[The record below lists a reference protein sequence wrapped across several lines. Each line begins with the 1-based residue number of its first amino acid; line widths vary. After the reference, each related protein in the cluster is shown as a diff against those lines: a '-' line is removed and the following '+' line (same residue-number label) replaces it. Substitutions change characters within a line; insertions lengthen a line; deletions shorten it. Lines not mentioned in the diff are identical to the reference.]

1 MTENQKSMPI
11 PRRTKIVATIGP
23 ATESPEMLEKL
34 FRAGVDVVRVNFSH
48 GSPEA
53 HKQRARD
60 IREISEKVGRYVG
73 ILADLQGPKI
83 RIERFQNGKVK
94 LKKGKPFTLDAN
106 LGVDDGDETAVGLTY
121 KALADDVSA
130 GDVLLLDDGMIVL
143 KVDNISGGKIN
154 CIVEIGGKLS
164 NNKGVNRQ
172 GGGLSAGALTEKD
185 KQDIKLAAEIE
196 ADFLAVSF
204 VRSADD
210 VHEARRLL
218 HEAGSDAWIVS
229 KIERAEAIDVIDEIT
244 LASDVLMV
252 ARGDLG
258 VEIGDAEITAV
269 QKKIIFQARSMDRVV
284 ITATQMLESMI
295 NKQMPTRAEVTDVA
309 NAVLDGTDAV
319 MLSAETAV
327 GAYPIKAI
335 EAMDRICLGAEKH
348 RSSIVNEA
356 RNDSSFERI
365 DEAIAKA
372 CMYTANRLNVRAIIA
387 MTESGATAL
396 WMSRISSGLPIYAM
410 SSQDRTLRQASMYR
424 GVEPLKFDT
433 SSNTHAIVNAEVLEI
448 LKQRGAIVDGDI
460 VIISKGDLVGKQGGT
475 NAMKILRVGEI
486 EHNTG

>member
-1 MTENQKSMPI
+1 MPLV
-11 PRRTKIVATIGP
+11 RRTKIVATIGP
-23 ATESPEMLEKL
+23 ATESPEMLEQL
-34 FRAGVDVVRVNFSH
+34 IRAGVDVFRVNFSH
-48 GSPEA
+48 GTAKA
-53 HKQRARD
+53 HKQRAKD
-60 IREISEKVGRYVG
+60 IRNVSEKVGRFVG

-83 RIERFQNGKVK
+83 RIEQFKDGYVK
-94 LKKGKPFTLDAN
+94 LVEGQSFTLDAD
-106 LGVDDGDETAVGLTY
+106 LAAEDGDINSVGLTY
-121 KALADDVSA
+121 KALPSDVNV
-130 GDVLLLDDGMIVL
+130 GDVLLLDDGLIVL
-143 KVDNISGGKIN
+143 KVEDVTRSKIF
-154 CIVEIGGKLS
+154 CIVEVGGKLS
-164 NNKGVNRQ
+164 NNKGVNRL

-185 KQDIKLAAEIE
+185 KKDIKLAAEIE

-204 VRSADD
+204 VRNAED

-218 HEAGSDAWIVS
+218 NEAGSDAWIVS
-229 KIERAEAIDVIDEIT
+229 KIERAEAIDVIEEIT

-269 QKKIIFQARSMDRVV
+269 QKMIITQARNLDRVV

-295 NKQMPTRAEVTDVA
+295 DKQMPTRAEVTDVA
-309 NAVLDGTDAV
+309 NSVLDGTDAV

-327 GAYPIKAI
+327 GKYPIKAI

-348 RSSIVNEA
+348 RSTIVRES
-356 RNDSSFERI
+356 RNDQSFQRI

-410 SSQDRTLRQASMYR
+410 SSQCRTLRQASMYR
-424 GVEPLKFDT
+424 GVEPIKFESKST
-433 SSNTHAIVNAEVLEI
+433 SHSVVNREVQEI
-448 LKQRGAIVDGDI
+448 LKQRGAIQDDDI
-460 VIISKGDLVGKQGGT
+460 IIISKGDLVGKQGGT
-475 NAMKILRVGEI
+475 NAMKILHVGEY
-486 EHNTG
+486 EHQTD

>member
-1 MTENQKSMPI
+1 MPLV
-11 PRRTKIVATIGP
+11 RRTKIVATIGP
-23 ATESPEMLEKL
+23 ATESPEMLEQL
-34 FRAGVDVVRVNFSH
+34 IRAGVDVFRVNFSH
-48 GSPEA
+48 GTPEA

-60 IREISEKVGRYVG
+60 IRNVSEKVGRFVG

-83 RIERFQNGKVK
+83 RIEKFKDGYVK
-94 LKKGKPFTLDAN
+94 LVEGQPFTLDAD
-106 LGVDDGDETAVGLTY
+106 LAAEDGDINSVGLTY
-121 KALADDVSA
+121 KALPSDVTV
-130 GDVLLLDDGMIVL
+130 GDVLLLDDGLIVL
-143 KVDNISGGKIN
+143 KVEDVTRSKIF
-154 CIVEIGGKLS
+154 CIVEVGGKLS
-164 NNKGVNRQ
+164 NNKGVNRL

-185 KQDIKLAAEIE
+185 KQDIELAAEIE

-204 VRSADD
+204 VRNAQD

-218 HEAGSDAWIVS
+218 NEAGSDAWIVS
-229 KIERAEAIDVIDEIT
+229 KIERAEALDVIEEIT

-269 QKKIIFQARSMDRVV
+269 QKMIITQARNLDRVV

-295 NKQMPTRAEVTDVA
+295 DKQLPTRAEVTDVA
-309 NAVLDGTDAV
+309 NSVLDGTDAV

-327 GAYPIKAI
+327 GKYPIKAI

-348 RSSIVNEA
+348 RSTIVRES
-356 RNDSSFERI
+356 RNDKSFQRI

-396 WMSRISSGLPIYAM
+396 WMSRIHSGLPIYAM
-410 SSQDRTLRQASMYR
+410 SSQDRTLRQASIYR
-424 GVEPLKFDT
+424 GVEPIKYVSKST
-433 SSNTHAIVNAEVLEI
+433 SHSVVNREVQEI
-448 LKQRGAIVDGDI
+448 LKQRGAIQDDDI
-460 VIISKGDLVGKQGGT
+460 IIISKGDLVGKQGGT
-475 NAMKILRVGEI
+475 NAMKILHVGEY
-486 EHNTG
+486 EHQAD

>member
-1 MTENQKSMPI
+1 
-11 PRRTKIVATIGP
+11 
-23 ATESPEMLEKL
+23 MLEKL
-34 FRAGVDVVRVNFSH
+34 FKAGVDVVRVNFSH

-53 HKQRARD
+53 HKQRAKD
-60 IREISEKVGRYVG
+60 IRRMSKKVGRYVG

-83 RIERFQNGKVK
+83 RIERFKEGHVK
-94 LKKGKPFTLDAN
+94 LVEGQQFTLDTDLA
-106 LGVDDGDETAVGLTY
+106 VEDGDINAVGLTY
-121 KALADDVSA
+121 KALPSDVNV

-143 KVDNISGGKIN
+143 EVEDVTNSKIFCVVKV
-154 CIVEIGGKLS
+154 GGKLS

-204 VRSADD
+204 VRNAED

-218 HEAGSDAWIVS
+218 NEAGSDAWIVS
-229 KIERAEAIDVIDEIT
+229 KIERAEALDVLEEIT

-269 QKKIIFQARSMDRVV
+269 QKMIIKQARDMDRLV

-327 GAYPIKAI
+327 GKYPVKAI
-335 EAMDRICLGAEKH
+335 KAMDRICRGAEKY
-348 RSSIVNEA
+348 RSSIVRES
-356 RNDSSFERI
+356 RNDISFERI

-410 SSQDRTLRQASMYR
+410 SSECRTLCQVSMYR
-424 GVEPLKFDT
+424 GVEPIMFKTDST
-433 SSNTHAIVNAEVLEI
+433 SHSVVNSEVMDI
-448 LKQRGAIVDGDI
+448 LKQRGAIEDGDI

-475 NAMKILRVGEI
+475 NAMKILHVGET
-486 EHNTG
+486 EHQTD

>member
-1 MTENQKSMPI
+1 MTE

-23 ATESPEMLEKL
+23 ATESPKMLEKL
-34 FRAGVDVVRVNFSH
+34 FKAGVDVVRVNFSH

-53 HKQRARD
+53 HKQRAKD
-60 IREISEKVGRYVG
+60 IRCVSKKVGRFVG

-83 RIERFQNGKVK
+83 RIERFKEGQVK
-94 LKKGKPFTLDAN
+94 LVEGQQFTLDTELA
-106 LGVDDGDETAVGLTY
+106 VEDGDINAVGLTY
-121 KALADDVSA
+121 KALPSDVNV

-143 KVDNISGGKIN
+143 EVDDVTSSKIF
-154 CIVEIGGKLS
+154 CIVKVGGKLS

-204 VRSADD
+204 VRNAED

-218 HEAGSDAWIVS
+218 NEAGSDAWIVS
-229 KIERAEAIDVIDEIT
+229 KIERAEALEVLDEIT

-269 QKKIIFQARSMDRVV
+269 QKMIIKQARDMDRLV

-295 NKQMPTRAEVTDVA
+295 SKQMPTRAEVTDVA
-309 NAVLDGTDAV
+309 NSVLDGTDAV

-327 GAYPIKAI
+327 GKHPVKAI
-335 EAMDRICLGAEKH
+335 KAMDRICRGAEKH
-348 RSSIVNEA
+348 RSSIVRES
-356 RNDSSFERI
+356 RNDQSFERI

-410 SSQDRTLRQASMYR
+410 SSECRTLCQASLYR
-424 GVEPLKFDT
+424 GVEPIMFKTDST
-433 SSNTHAIVNAEVLEI
+433 SHSVVNTEVMDI
-448 LKQRGAIVDGDI
+448 LKQRGAIEDEDL

-475 NAMKILRVGEI
+475 NAMKILHVGEI
-486 EHNTG
+486 EHQTD

>member
-1 MTENQKSMPI
+1 MPLV
-11 PRRTKIVATIGP
+11 RRTKIVATIGP
-23 ATESPEMLEKL
+23 ATESPEMLEQL
-34 FRAGVDVVRVNFSH
+34 IRAGVDVFRVNFSH
-48 GSPEA
+48 GTPEA

-60 IREISEKVGRYVG
+60 IRNVSEKVGRFVG

-83 RIERFQNGKVK
+83 RIEKFKDGHVK
-94 LKKGKPFTLDAN
+94 LVEGQPFTLDAD
-106 LGVDDGDETAVGLTY
+106 LAAEDGDINSVGLTY
-121 KALADDVSA
+121 KALPSDVTV
-130 GDVLLLDDGMIVL
+130 GDVLLLDDGLIVL
-143 KVDNISGGKIN
+143 KVEDVTRSKIF
-154 CIVEIGGKLS
+154 CIVEVGGKLS
-164 NNKGVNRQ
+164 NNKGVNRL

-185 KQDIKLAAEIE
+185 KQDIELAAEIE

-204 VRSADD
+204 VRNAQD

-218 HEAGSDAWIVS
+218 NEAGSDAWIVS
-229 KIERAEAIDVIDEIT
+229 KIERAEALDVIEEIT

-269 QKKIIFQARSMDRVV
+269 QKMIITQARNLDRVV

-295 NKQMPTRAEVTDVA
+295 DKQLPTRAEVTDVA
-309 NAVLDGTDAV
+309 NSVLDGTDAV

-327 GAYPIKAI
+327 GKYPIKAI

-348 RSSIVNEA
+348 RSTIVRES
-356 RNDSSFERI
+356 RNDKSFQRI

-396 WMSRISSGLPIYAM
+396 WMSRIHSGLPIYAM
-410 SSQDRTLRQASMYR
+410 SSQDRTLRQASIYR
-424 GVEPLKFDT
+424 GVEPIKYVSKST
-433 SSNTHAIVNAEVLEI
+433 SHSVVNREVQEI
-448 LKQRGAIVDGDI
+448 LKQRGAIQDDDI
-460 VIISKGDLVGKQGGT
+460 IIISKGDLVGKQGGT
-475 NAMKILRVGEI
+475 NAMKILHVGEY
-486 EHNTG
+486 EHQAD

>member
-1 MTENQKSMPI
+1 MPN

-23 ATESPEMLEKL
+23 ATESPKMLKKL
-34 FRAGVDVVRVNFSH
+34 IKAGVDVIRVNFSH
-48 GSPEA
+48 GSPEE
-53 HKQRARD
+53 HIERARN
-60 IREISEKVGRYVG
+60 IRKAAAEVGRHVG

-83 RIERFQNGKVK
+83 RIERFKDGFID
-94 LKKGKPFTLDAN
+94 LKDDQKFTLDAA
-106 LGVDDGDETAVGLTY
+106 LGVDDGDENTVGLTY
-121 KALADDVSA
+121 KALTEDVNA
-130 GDVLLLDDGMIVL
+130 GDVLLLDDGLIVL
-143 KVDNISGGKIN
+143 KVDEVTGKKII
-154 CIVEIGGKLS
+154 CTVVVGGKLS

-185 KQDIKLAAEIE
+185 KKDIKLAAAIE

-204 VRSADD
+204 VRNAED

-229 KIERAEAIDVIDEIT
+229 KIERAEAIDVLEEIT
-244 LASDVLMV
+244 LASDVVMV

-269 QKKIIFQARSMDRVV
+269 QKMIITQGRNMDRVV

-295 NKQMPTRAEVTDVA
+295 DKQMPTRAEVTDVA

-327 GAYPIKAI
+327 GKFPIKAVK
-335 EAMDRICLGAEKH
+335 AMDRICRGAEKH
-348 RSSIVNEA
+348 RGNIVRES
-356 RNDSSFERI
+356 RNDESFERI

-372 CMYTANRLNVRAIIA
+372 CMYTANRLHVRAIIA
-387 MTESGATAL
+387 MTESGSTAL

-410 SSQDRTLRQASMYR
+410 SSQDRTLRQASIYR
-424 GVEPLKFDT
+424 GVEPIKFDT
-433 SSNTHAIVNAEVLEI
+433 SSRSHAVVNAEVQKT
-448 LKQRGAIVDGDI
+448 LKERGAIEDGDT

-475 NAMKILRVGEI
+475 NVMKILRVGED
-486 EHNTG
+486 EQ

>member
-1 MTENQKSMPI
+1 MPTL
-11 PRRTKIVATIGP
+11 RRTKIVATIGP
-23 ATESPEMLEKL
+23 RTESPKMLEKL

-48 GSPEA
+48 GSPEE

-60 IREISEKVGRYVG
+60 IRSVSKKVGRFVG

-83 RIERFQNGKVK
+83 RIERFKDGFVNLEDGQ
-94 LKKGKPFTLDAN
+94 PFTLDAE
-106 LGVDDGDETAVGLTY
+106 LATKDGDINAVGLTY
-121 KALADDVSA
+121 KALPSDVNV
-130 GDVLLLDDGMIVL
+130 GDVLLLDDGLIVL
-143 KVDNISGGKIN
+143 KVDDVTKSKIF
-154 CIVEIGGKLS
+154 CIVKVGGKLS

-172 GGGLSAGALTEKD
+172 GGGLSAGALTKKD
-185 KQDIKLAAEIE
+185 KKDIKLAAEIE

-204 VRSADD
+204 VRNAED

-218 HEAGSDAWIVS
+218 NEAGSDAWIVS
-229 KIERAEAIDVIDEIT
+229 KIERAEALEVLEEIT

-269 QKKIIFQARSMDRVV
+269 QKMIITQARNMDRIV

-295 NKQMPTRAEVTDVA
+295 SKQMPTRAEVTDVA
-309 NAVLDGTDAV
+309 NSVLDGTDAV

-327 GAYPIKAI
+327 GKYPVKAVK
-335 EAMDRICLGAEKH
+335 AMDRICLGAEKH
-348 RSSIVNEA
+348 RSSIVRES
-356 RNDSSFERI
+356 RNDESFGRI

-387 MTESGATAL
+387 MTESGSTAL

-410 SSQDRTLRQASMYR
+410 SGECRTLCQASIYR
-424 GVEPLKFDT
+424 GVEPIKFDT
-433 SSNTHAIVNAEVLEI
+433 KSTSHSVVNSEVLEI
-448 LKQRGAIVDGDI
+448 LKKRGAIEDGDI

-475 NAMKILRVGEI
+475 NAMKILQVGEI
-486 EHNTG
+486 EHQID

>member
-1 MTENQKSMPI
+1 
-11 PRRTKIVATIGP
+11 
-23 ATESPEMLEKL
+23 MLEKL

-48 GSPEA
+48 GSPEE

-60 IREISEKVGRYVG
+60 IRSVSKKVGRYVG

-83 RIERFQNGKVK
+83 RIERFKDGHVNLEDGQQ
-94 LKKGKPFTLDAN
+94 FTLDTDLATE
-106 LGVDDGDETAVGLTY
+106 DGDINAVGLTY
-121 KALADDVSA
+121 KALPSDVNV
-130 GDVLLLDDGMIVL
+130 GDVLLLDDGLIVL
-143 KVDNISGGKIN
+143 KIDDVTSSKIF
-154 CIVEIGGKLS
+154 CIVKVGGKLS

-204 VRSADD
+204 VRNADD

-218 HEAGSDAWIVS
+218 NEAGSDAWIVS
-229 KIERAEAIDVIDEIT
+229 KIERAEALEVLEEIT

-269 QKKIIFQARSMDRVV
+269 QKMIITQARNLDRIV

-295 NKQMPTRAEVTDVA
+295 DKQMPTRAEVTDVA
-309 NAVLDGTDAV
+309 NSVLDGTDAV

-327 GAYPIKAI
+327 GKYPVKAVK
-335 EAMDRICLGAEKH
+335 AMDRICRGAEKH
-348 RSSIVNEA
+348 RSSIVRES
-356 RNDSSFERI
+356 RNDESFERI

-410 SSQDRTLRQASMYR
+410 SSECRTLRQASIYR
-424 GVEPLKFDT
+424 GVEPIKFDT
-433 SSNTHAIVNAEVLEI
+433 KSTSHSVVNSEVLEI
-448 LKQRGAIVDGDI
+448 LKKRGAIEDGDI

-475 NAMKILRVGEI
+475 NAMKILQVGEI
-486 EHNTG
+486 EHQTD

>member
-1 MTENQKSMPI
+1 MPTL
-11 PRRTKIVATIGP
+11 RRTKIVATIGP
-23 ATESPEMLEKL
+23 RTESPKMLEKL

-48 GSPEA
+48 GSPEE

-60 IREISEKVGRYVG
+60 IRSVSKKVGRFVG

-83 RIERFQNGKVK
+83 RIERFKDGYVK
-94 LKKGKPFTLDAN
+94 LIEGQPFTLDTDLATE
-106 LGVDDGDETAVGLTY
+106 DGDINAVGLTY
-121 KALADDVSA
+121 KALPADVNV
-130 GDVLLLDDGMIVL
+130 GDVLLLDDGLIVL
-143 KVDNISGGKIN
+143 KVDDITSSKIFCN
-154 CIVEIGGKLS
+154 VEVGGKLS

-204 VRSADD
+204 VRNAED

-218 HEAGSDAWIVS
+218 NEAGSDAWIVS
-229 KIERAEAIDVIDEIT
+229 KIERAEALEVLEEIT

-269 QKKIIFQARSMDRVV
+269 QKKIITQARNLDRVV

-295 NKQMPTRAEVTDVA
+295 DKQMPTRAEVTDVA
-309 NAVLDGTDAV
+309 NSVLDGTDAV

-327 GAYPIKAI
+327 GKYPVKAVK
-335 EAMDRICLGAEKH
+335 AMDRICRGAEKY
-348 RSSIVNEA
+348 RISIVRES
-356 RNDSSFERI
+356 RNDKSFERI

-372 CMYTANRLNVRAIIA
+372 CMYTANRLDVSAIIA
-387 MTESGATAL
+387 MTESGSTAL

-410 SSQDRTLRQASMYR
+410 SSECRTLRQASIYR
-424 GVEPLKFDT
+424 GVEPIKFDT
-433 SSNTHAIVNAEVLEI
+433 KSSSHSVVNTEVLEI
-448 LKQRGAIVDGDI
+448 LKQRGAIEDGDI

-475 NAMKILRVGEI
+475 NAMKILHVGEI
-486 EHNTG
+486 EHQTD

>member
-1 MTENQKSMPI
+1 MPT

-23 ATESPEMLEKL
+23 ATESPKMLEKL
-34 FRAGVDVVRVNFSH
+34 FLAGVDVVRVNFSH
-48 GSPEA
+48 GSAEA
-53 HKQRARD
+53 HIERARN
-60 IREISEKVGRYVG
+60 IREISEKVGRHVG

-83 RIERFQNGKVK
+83 RIQRFQNDFIK
-94 LKKGKPFTLDAN
+94 LKKGKPFTLDADLAEN
-106 LGVDDGDETAVGLTY
+106 DGDETAVGLTY
-121 KALADDVSA
+121 KALSDDVSA
-130 GDVLLLDDGMIVL
+130 DDLLLLDDGMIALRVEE
-143 KVDNISGGKIN
+143 VVGSKIN

-185 KQDIKLAAEIE
+185 KQDIRTAAEME

-204 VRSADD
+204 VRNAED

-229 KIERAEAIDVIDEIT
+229 KIERAEAIDAIEEIT

-269 QKKIIFQARSMDRVV
+269 QKMIICQARNMDRLV

-319 MLSAETAV
+319 MLSAETAI
-327 GAYPIKAI
+327 GKYPIKTI
-335 EAMDRICLGAEKH
+335 EAMDRICRGAEKH
-348 RSSIVNEA
+348 RGSIVNES
-356 RNDSSFERI
+356 RNDKSFERI

-372 CMYTANRLNVRAIIA
+372 CMYTANRLDVRAIIA

-410 SSQDRTLRQASMYR
+410 SSQDRTLRQASLYR
-424 GVEPLKFDT
+424 GVEPLKYETT
-433 SSNTHAIVNAEVLEI
+433 SKVHSVVNAEVQDI
-448 LKQRGAIVDGDI
+448 LKGRGAIADGDI
-460 VIISKGDLVGKQGGT
+460 IIISKGDLVGKQGGT
-475 NAMKILRVGEI
+475 NVMKILQVGEI
-486 EHNTG
+486 DHAD

>member
-1 MTENQKSMPI
+1 MPI

-23 ATESPEMLEKL
+23 ATESPKMLKKL
-34 FRAGVDVVRVNFSH
+34 IKAGVDVIRVNFSH
-48 GSPEA
+48 GSPEE
-53 HKQRARD
+53 HIERARN
-60 IREISEKVGRYVG
+60 IREASAEVGRHVG

-83 RIERFQNGKVK
+83 RIERFKDGFIDLQDDQK
-94 LKKGKPFTLDAN
+94 FTLDAA
-106 LGVDDGDETAVGLTY
+106 LGVDDGDENSVGLTY
-121 KALADDVSA
+121 KTLTEDVNA
-130 GDVLLLDDGMIVL
+130 GDVLLLDDGLIVL
-143 KVDNISGGKIN
+143 KVDKVTGSKII
-154 CIVEIGGKLS
+154 CTVLIGGKLS

-185 KQDIKLAAEIE
+185 KKDIKLAAAIE

-204 VRSADD
+204 VRNAED

-229 KIERAEAIDVIDEIT
+229 KIERAEALDVLEEIT
-244 LASDVLMV
+244 MASDVLMV

-269 QKKIIFQARSMDRVV
+269 QKMIITQGRNMDRVV

-295 NKQMPTRAEVTDVA
+295 DKQMPTRAEVTDVA

-327 GAYPIKAI
+327 GKFPVKAI
-335 EAMDRICLGAEKH
+335 KAMDRICRGAEKH
-348 RSSIVNEA
+348 RSNIVRES
-356 RNDSSFERI
+356 RNDESFERI

-372 CMYTANRLNVRAIIA
+372 CMYTANRLHVRAIIA
-387 MTESGATAL
+387 MTESGSTAL

-424 GVEPLKFDT
+424 GVEPIKFDT
-433 SSNTHAIVNAEVLEI
+433 TSRSHAEVNSEV
-448 LKQRGAIVDGDI
+448 LKVLKERGAIEDADT

-475 NAMKILRVGEI
+475 NAMKILRVGEDEQQI
-486 EHNTG
+486 D

>member
-1 MTENQKSMPI
+1 MPI

-23 ATESPEMLEKL
+23 ATESPKMLKKL
-34 FRAGVDVVRVNFSH
+34 IRAGVDVVRVNFSH
-48 GSPEA
+48 GSPEE
-53 HKQRARD
+53 HIQRAKN
-60 IREISEKVGRYVG
+60 IREAAEKVGRHVG

-83 RIERFQNGKVK
+83 RIERFKEGFIDLQDGQS
-94 LKKGKPFTLDAN
+94 FTLDAG
-106 LGVDDGDETAVGLTY
+106 LGVDEGDERSVGLTY
-121 KALADDVSA
+121 KALAKDVKA
-130 GDVLLLDDGMIVL
+130 KDILLLDDGLIVL
-143 KVDNISGGKIN
+143 NVDDITGSKIN
-154 CIVEIGGKLS
+154 CTVEVGGKLS

-185 KQDIKLAAEIE
+185 KSDIKLAAAIE

-204 VRSADD
+204 VRNAED

-229 KIERAEAIDVIDEIT
+229 KIERAEALEVIEEIT

-269 QKKIIFQARSMDRVV
+269 QKMIITQGRNLDRVV

-295 NKQMPTRAEVTDVA
+295 DKQMPTRAEVTDVA

-327 GAYPIKAI
+327 GKFPVKAI
-335 EAMDRICLGAEKH
+335 KAMDRICRGAEKH
-348 RSSIVNEA
+348 RGSIVRES
-356 RNDSSFERI
+356 RNDESFERI

-372 CMYTANRLNVRAIIA
+372 CMYTANRLHVRAIIA

-410 SSQDRTLRQASMYR
+410 SSQARTLRQASMYR
-424 GVEPLKFDT
+424 GVEPIRFETT
-433 SSNTHAIVNAEVLEI
+433 SRSHAVVNNEVQEI
-448 LKQRGAIVDGDI
+448 LKERGAIEDGDT

-475 NAMKILRVGEI
+475 NAMKILRVGDEEQQI
-486 EHNTG
+486 D

>member
-1 MTENQKSMPI
+1 MPI

-23 ATESPEMLEKL
+23 ATESPKMLRRL
-34 FRAGVDVVRVNFSH
+34 IRAGVDVVRVNFSH
-48 GSPEA
+48 GSPEE
-53 HKQRARD
+53 HIERARN
-60 IREISEKVGRYVG
+60 IREAAEKVGRHVG

-83 RIERFQNGKVK
+83 RIERFKDGFIDLEDNHA
-94 LKKGKPFTLDAN
+94 FTLDAA
-106 LGVDDGDETAVGLTY
+106 LGVNEGDENAVGLTY
-121 KALADDVSA
+121 KALAEDVNA
-130 GDVLLLDDGMIVL
+130 GDVLLLDDGLIVL
-143 KVDNISGGKIN
+143 KVNDVTGSKIN
-154 CIVEIGGKLS
+154 CTVEVGGKLS
-164 NNKGVNRQ
+164 NHKGVNRQ

-185 KQDIKLAAEIE
+185 KKDIKLAAAME

-204 VRSADD
+204 VRNAED
-210 VHEARRLL
+210 VHEARHLL
-218 HEAGSDAWIVS
+218 HKAGSDAWIVS
-229 KIERAEAIDVIDEIT
+229 KIERAEAIDVIEEIT

-269 QKKIIFQARSMDRVV
+269 QKKIISQGRNLDRVV

-295 NKQMPTRAEVTDVA
+295 DKQMPTRAEVTDVA

-327 GAYPIKAI
+327 GKFPVKAI
-335 EAMDRICLGAEKH
+335 KAMDRICRGAEKH
-348 RSSIVNEA
+348 REDIVRES
-356 RNDSSFERI
+356 RNDESFERI

-372 CMYTANRLNVRAIIA
+372 CMYTANRLHVRAIIA

-424 GVEPLKFDT
+424 GVEPIKF
-433 SSNTHAIVNAEVLEI
+433 NTPSRSHVRVNAEVLKV
-448 LKQRGAIVDGDI
+448 LKERGAIEDGDT
-460 VIISKGDLVGKQGGT
+460 VIISKGDLAGKQGGT
-475 NAMKILRVGEI
+475 NAMKILRVGDDEPQ
-486 EHNTG
+486 EDEQ

>member
-1 MTENQKSMPI
+1 MPI

-23 ATESPEMLEKL
+23 ATESPKMLRRL
-34 FRAGVDVVRVNFSH
+34 IRAGVDVVRVNFSH
-48 GSPEA
+48 GSPEE
-53 HKQRARD
+53 HIERARN
-60 IREISEKVGRYVG
+60 IREAAEKVGRHVG

-83 RIERFQNGKVK
+83 RIERFKDGFIDLEDNQA
-94 LKKGKPFTLDAN
+94 FTLDAA
-106 LGVDDGDETAVGLTY
+106 LGVNEGDENAVGLTY
-121 KALADDVSA
+121 KALAEDVNA
-130 GDVLLLDDGMIVL
+130 GDVLLLDDGLIVL
-143 KVDNISGGKIN
+143 KVNDVTGSKIN
-154 CIVEIGGKLS
+154 CTVKVGGKLS
-164 NNKGVNRQ
+164 NHKGVNRQ

-185 KQDIKLAAEIE
+185 KKDIKLAAAME

-204 VRSADD
+204 VRSAED

-229 KIERAEAIDVIDEIT
+229 KIERAEAIDVIEEIT

-269 QKKIIFQARSMDRVV
+269 QKKIISQGRNLDRVV

-295 NKQMPTRAEVTDVA
+295 DKQMPTRAEVTDVA

-327 GAYPIKAI
+327 GKFPVKAI
-335 EAMDRICLGAEKH
+335 KAMDRICRGAEKH
-348 RSSIVNEA
+348 RGDIVRES
-356 RNDSSFERI
+356 RNDESFERI

-372 CMYTANRLNVRAIIA
+372 CMYTANRLHVRAIVA

-424 GVEPLKFDT
+424 GVEPIKF
-433 SSNTHAIVNAEVLEI
+433 NTPSRSHARVNAEVLKV
-448 LKQRGAIVDGDI
+448 LKERGAIEDGDT
-460 VIISKGDLVGKQGGT
+460 VIISKGDLAGKQGGT
-475 NAMKILRVGEI
+475 NAMKILRVGYDEQQDEQQI
-486 EHNTG
+486 D

>member
-1 MTENQKSMPI
+1 MPI

-23 ATESPEMLEKL
+23 ATESPKMLRRL
-34 FRAGVDVVRVNFSH
+34 IRAGVDVVRVNFSH
-48 GSPEA
+48 GSPEE
-53 HKQRARD
+53 HIERARN
-60 IREISEKVGRYVG
+60 IREAAEKVGRHVG

-83 RIERFQNGKVK
+83 RIERFKDGFIDLEDNQA
-94 LKKGKPFTLDAN
+94 FTLDAA
-106 LGVDDGDETAVGLTY
+106 LGVNEGDENAVGLTY
-121 KALADDVSA
+121 KALAEDVNA
-130 GDVLLLDDGMIVL
+130 GDILLLDDGLIVL
-143 KVDNISGGKIN
+143 KVDDISGSKIR
-154 CIVEIGGKLS
+154 CTVDIGGKLS

-172 GGGLSAGALTEKD
+172 GGGLSADALTEKD
-185 KQDIKLAAEIE
+185 KKDIKLAAAIE

-204 VRSADD
+204 VRNAED

-229 KIERAEAIDVIDEIT
+229 KIERAEAIDVIEEIT

-269 QKKIIFQARSMDRVV
+269 QKKIITQGRNMDCVV

-295 NKQMPTRAEVTDVA
+295 DKQMPTRAEVTDVA

-327 GAYPIKAI
+327 GRFPVKAI
-335 EAMDRICLGAEKH
+335 KAMDRICRGAEKH
-348 RSSIVNEA
+348 RGDIVRES
-356 RNDSSFERI
+356 RNDESFERI

-372 CMYTANRLNVRAIIA
+372 CMYTANRLHVRAIIA
-387 MTESGATAL
+387 MTESGSTAL

-410 SSQDRTLRQASMYR
+410 SGQDKTLRQVSMYR
-424 GVEPLKFDT
+424 GVEPIKFDT
-433 SSNTHAIVNAEVLEI
+433 TSRSHAIVNAQVLKL
-448 LKQRGAIVDGDI
+448 LKERGAIKDGDT
-460 VIISKGDLVGKQGGT
+460 VIISKGDMVGKQGGT
-475 NAMKILRVGEI
+475 NAMKILRVGDDEQQI
-486 EHNTG
+486 D

>member
-1 MTENQKSMPI
+1 MPI

-23 ATESPEMLEKL
+23 ATESPAMLEKL
-34 FRAGVDVVRVNFSH
+34 FKAGVDVVRVNFSH

-53 HKQRARD
+53 HKERARN
-60 IREISEKVGRYVG
+60 IREVSQKVGRHVG

-83 RIERFQNGKVK
+83 RIERFQNDFIK
-94 LKKGKPFTLDAN
+94 LKKGKPFILDAD
-106 LGVDDGDETAVGLTY
+106 LGENDGDETAVGLTY

-130 GDVLLLDDGMIVL
+130 GDVLLLDDGLIAL
-143 KVDNISGGKIN
+143 KVEEVSGRKIN

-185 KQDIKLAAEIE
+185 KKDIKLAAEIE

-204 VRSADD
+204 VRNADD

-229 KIERAEAIDVIDEIT
+229 KIERAEAIDVIEEIT

-269 QKKIIFQARSMDRVV
+269 QKMIICQARNMDRVV

-295 NKQMPTRAEVTDVA
+295 SKQMPTRAEVTDVA

-327 GAYPIKAI
+327 GKYPVKAI
-335 EAMDRICLGAEKH
+335 EAMDRICRGAEKH
-348 RSSIVNEA
+348 RGSIVSES

-372 CMYTANRLNVRAIIA
+372 CMYTANRLDVRAIIA

-410 SSQDRTLRQASMYR
+410 SSQDRTLRQASLYR
-424 GVEPLKFDT
+424 GVEPLKYETT
-433 SSNTHAIVNAEVLEI
+433 STVHSVVNAEVQEI
-448 LKQRGAIVDGDI
+448 LKGRGAIEDGDI
-460 VIISKGDLVGKQGGT
+460 IIISKGDLVGKQGGT
-475 NAMKILRVGEI
+475 NVMKILQVGEI
-486 EHNTG
+486 DHAD

>member
-1 MTENQKSMPI
+1 MPTL
-11 PRRTKIVATIGP
+11 RRTKIVATIGP
-23 ATESPEMLEKL
+23 RTESPKMLEKL

-48 GSPEA
+48 GSAEE

-60 IREISEKVGRYVG
+60 IRSVSKKVGRFVG

-83 RIERFQNGKVK
+83 RIERFKDGYVK
-94 LKKGKPFTLDAN
+94 LEEGQQFTLDTDLAAE
-106 LGVDDGDETAVGLTY
+106 DGDINAVGLTY
-121 KALADDVSA
+121 KALPSDVSV

-143 KVDNISGGKIN
+143 TVDDITSSKIF
-154 CIVEIGGKLS
+154 CIVKVGGKLS

-204 VRSADD
+204 VRNADD

-218 HEAGSDAWIVS
+218 NEAGSDAWIVS
-229 KIERAEAIDVIDEIT
+229 KIERAEALDVLEEIT

-269 QKKIIFQARSMDRVV
+269 QKTIITQARNLDRVV

-295 NKQMPTRAEVTDVA
+295 DKQMPTRAEVTDVA

-327 GAYPIKAI
+327 GKYPVKAI
-335 EAMDRICLGAEKH
+335 KAMDRICRGAEKY
-348 RSSIVNEA
+348 RISIVRES
-356 RNDSSFERI
+356 RNDKSFERI

-410 SSQDRTLRQASMYR
+410 SGECRTLCQASIYR
-424 GVEPLKFDT
+424 GVEPIKFDT
-433 SSNTHAIVNAEVLEI
+433 KSTSHSVVNTEVLDI
-448 LKQRGAIVDGDI
+448 LKQRGAIEDGDV

-475 NAMKILRVGEI
+475 NAMKILHVDET
-486 EHNTG
+486 EHQTD

>member
-1 MTENQKSMPI
+1 MPI
-11 PRRTKIVATIGP
+11 LRRTKIVATIGP
-23 ATESPEMLEKL
+23 RTESPKMLEKL

-48 GSPEA
+48 GSPEE

-60 IREISEKVGRYVG
+60 IRRVSKKVGRFVG

-83 RIERFQNGKVK
+83 RIERFKDGHVNLEDGQ
-94 LKKGKPFTLDAN
+94 PFTLDTDLATE
-106 LGVDDGDETAVGLTY
+106 DGDINAVGLTY
-121 KALADDVSA
+121 KALPSDVNV
-130 GDVLLLDDGMIVL
+130 GDVLLLDDGLIVL
-143 KVDNISGGKIN
+143 KVVDVTRSKIF
-154 CIVEIGGKLS
+154 CIVKVGGKLS

-204 VRSADD
+204 VRNAED

-218 HEAGSDAWIVS
+218 NEAGSDAWIVS
-229 KIERAEAIDVIDEIT
+229 KIERAEALEVLEEIT

-269 QKKIIFQARSMDRVV
+269 QKTIITMARNLDRIV

-295 NKQMPTRAEVTDVA
+295 DKQMPTRAEVTDVA

-327 GAYPIKAI
+327 GRYPVKAVK
-335 EAMDRICLGAEKH
+335 AMDRICRGAEKY
-348 RSSIVNEA
+348 RSSIVRES
-356 RNDSSFERI
+356 RNDTSFERI

-372 CMYTANRLNVRAIIA
+372 CMYTANRLDVRAIIA
-387 MTESGATAL
+387 MTESGSTAL

-410 SSQDRTLRQASMYR
+410 SSECRTLCQASIYR
-424 GVEPLKFDT
+424 GVEPIKFDT
-433 SSNTHAIVNAEVLEI
+433 KSTSHSVVNSEVLEI
-448 LKQRGAIVDGDI
+448 LKKRGAIEDGDI

-475 NAMKILRVGEI
+475 NAMKILQVGEI
-486 EHNTG
+486 EHQTD

>member
-1 MTENQKSMPI
+1 MAI
-11 PRRTKIVATIGP
+11 LRRTKIVATIGP
-23 ATESPEMLEKL
+23 RTESPKMLEKL

-48 GSPEA
+48 GSPEE

-60 IREISEKVGRYVG
+60 IRSVSKKVGRFVG

-83 RIERFQNGKVK
+83 RIERFKDGYVK
-94 LKKGKPFTLDAN
+94 LVEGQPFTLDTDLATE
-106 LGVDDGDETAVGLTY
+106 DGDINAVGLTY
-121 KALADDVSA
+121 KALPADVNV
-130 GDVLLLDDGMIVL
+130 GDVLLLDDGLIVL
-143 KVDNISGGKIN
+143 KVDDITSSKIFCN
-154 CIVEIGGKLS
+154 VEVGGKLS

-204 VRSADD
+204 VRNAED

-218 HEAGSDAWIVS
+218 NEAGSDAWIVS
-229 KIERAEAIDVIDEIT
+229 KIERAEALEVLEEIT

-269 QKKIIFQARSMDRVV
+269 QKKIITQARNLDRVV

-295 NKQMPTRAEVTDVA
+295 DKQMPTRAEVTDVA
-309 NAVLDGTDAV
+309 NSVLDGTDAV

-327 GAYPIKAI
+327 GKYPVKAVK
-335 EAMDRICLGAEKH
+335 AMDRICRGAEKY
-348 RSSIVNEA
+348 RISIVRES
-356 RNDSSFERI
+356 RNDKSFERI

-372 CMYTANRLNVRAIIA
+372 CMYTANRLDVSAIIA
-387 MTESGATAL
+387 MTESGSTAL

-410 SSQDRTLRQASMYR
+410 SSECRTLRQASMYR
-424 GVEPLKFDT
+424 GVEPIKFDT
-433 SSNTHAIVNAEVLEI
+433 KSTSHSVVNSEVLEI
-448 LKQRGAIVDGDI
+448 LKKRGAIEDGDI

-475 NAMKILRVGEI
+475 NAMKILQVGEI
-486 EHNTG
+486 EHQID

>member
-1 MTENQKSMPI
+1 MPT

-23 ATESPEMLEKL
+23 ATESPKMLEKL
-34 FRAGVDVVRVNFSH
+34 FLAGVDVVRVNFSH
-48 GSPEA
+48 GSAEA
-53 HKQRARD
+53 HIERARN
-60 IREISEKVGRYVG
+60 IREISEKIGRHVG

-83 RIERFQNGKVK
+83 RIQRFQNDFIK
-94 LKKGKPFTLDAN
+94 LKKGKPFTLDADLAEN
-106 LGVDDGDETAVGLTY
+106 HGDETAVGLTY
-121 KALADDVSA
+121 KALSDDVSA
-130 GDVLLLDDGMIVL
+130 DDLLLLDDGMIALRV
-143 KVDNISGGKIN
+143 KEVVGRKIN

-185 KQDIKLAAEIE
+185 KQDIKTAAEME

-204 VRSADD
+204 VRNAED

-229 KIERAEAIDVIDEIT
+229 KIERAEAIDAIEEIT

-269 QKKIIFQARSMDRVV
+269 QKMIICQARNMDRLV

-327 GAYPIKAI
+327 GKYPIKTI
-335 EAMDRICLGAEKH
+335 EAMDRICRGAEKH
-348 RSSIVNEA
+348 RGSIVSES
-356 RNDSSFERI
+356 RNDKSFERI

-372 CMYTANRLNVRAIIA
+372 CMYTANRLDVRAIIA

-410 SSQDRTLRQASMYR
+410 SSQDRTLRQASLYR
-424 GVEPLKFDT
+424 GVEPLKYETT
-433 SSNTHAIVNAEVLEI
+433 SKVHSVVNAEVQDI
-448 LKQRGAIVDGDI
+448 LKGQGAIADGDI
-460 VIISKGDLVGKQGGT
+460 IIISKGDLVGKQGGT
-475 NAMKILRVGEI
+475 NVMKILQVGEI
-486 EHNTG
+486 DHAD

>member
-1 MTENQKSMPI
+1 MAT

-34 FRAGVDVVRVNFSH
+34 FQAGVDVVRVNFSH
-48 GSPEA
+48 GSAEA
-53 HKQRARD
+53 HKERARN
-60 IREISEKVGRYVG
+60 IREISKKVGRYVG

-83 RIERFQNGKVK
+83 RIERFRNDFVK
-94 LKKGKPFTLDAN
+94 LKKGKPFTLDAA
-106 LGVDDGDETAVGLTY
+106 LGVNEGDETAVGLTY
-121 KALADDVSA
+121 KALAGDVKA

-143 KVDNISGGKIN
+143 KVADVSGSKIN

-204 VRSADD
+204 VRNAED

-218 HEAGSDAWIVS
+218 QEAGSDAWIVS
-229 KIERAEAIDVIDEIT
+229 KIERAEALDVIEEIT

-258 VEIGDAEITAV
+258 VEVGDAEITAM
-269 QKKIIFQARSMDRVV
+269 QKMIITQARVMDRVV

-319 MLSAETAV
+319 MLSAETAI
-327 GAYPIKAI
+327 GRYPVKTI
-335 EAMDRICLGAEKH
+335 EAMDRICIGAEKY
-348 RSSIVNEA
+348 RSSIVNES
-356 RNDSSFERI
+356 RNDSSFERV

-396 WMSRISSGLPIYAM
+396 WMSRISSGLPIYAE
-410 SSQDRTLRQASMYR
+410 SSPERTLRQASMYR
-424 GVEPLKFDT
+424 GVEPLKFETT
-433 SSNTHAIVNAEVLEI
+433 STSHAVVNAEVQDI
-448 LKQRGAIVDGDI
+448 LKQRGAIEDGDV

-475 NAMKILRVGEI
+475 NAMKILYVGEI
-486 EHNTG
+486 EHQID

>member
-1 MTENQKSMPI
+1 MPLV
-11 PRRTKIVATIGP
+11 RRTKIVATIGP
-23 ATESPEMLEKL
+23 ATESPEMLEEL
-34 FRAGVDVVRVNFSH
+34 IRTGVDVFRVNFSH
-48 GSPEA
+48 GTPEA
-53 HKQRARD
+53 HKQRAKD
-60 IREISEKVGRYVG
+60 IRSVSEKVGRFVG

-83 RIERFQNGKVK
+83 RIEQFKNGYVK
-94 LKKGKPFTLDAN
+94 LVEGQPFTLDAD
-106 LGVDDGDETAVGLTY
+106 LATEDGDINSVGLTY
-121 KALADDVSA
+121 KALPSDVNV
-130 GDVLLLDDGMIVL
+130 GDVLLLDDGLIVL
-143 KVDNISGGKIN
+143 KVEDVTRSKIF
-154 CIVEIGGKLS
+154 CIVEVGGKLS
-164 NNKGVNRQ
+164 NNKGVNRL

-204 VRSADD
+204 VRNAED

-218 HEAGSDAWIVS
+218 NEAGSDAWIVS
-229 KIERAEAIDVIDEIT
+229 KIERAEALDVIEEIT

-269 QKKIIFQARSMDRVV
+269 QKMIITQARNLDRVV

-295 NKQMPTRAEVTDVA
+295 DKQMPTRAEVTDVA
-309 NAVLDGTDAV
+309 NSVLDGTDAV

-327 GAYPIKAI
+327 GKYPIKAI

-348 RSSIVNEA
+348 RSTIVRES
-356 RNDSSFERI
+356 RNDQSFERI

-410 SSQDRTLRQASMYR
+410 SSQCRTLRQASMYR
-424 GVEPLKFDT
+424 GVEPIKFESKST
-433 SSNTHAIVNAEVLEI
+433 SHSVVNREVQEI
-448 LKQRGAIVDGDI
+448 LKQRGAIQDDDI
-460 VIISKGDLVGKQGGT
+460 IIISKGDLVGKQGGT
-475 NAMKILRVGEI
+475 NAMKILHVGEF
-486 EHNTG
+486 EHQTD

>member
-1 MTENQKSMPI
+1 MPI

-23 ATESPEMLEKL
+23 ATESPKMLKKL
-34 FRAGVDVVRVNFSH
+34 MKAGVDVVRVNFSH
-48 GSPEA
+48 GSPEE
-53 HKQRARD
+53 HMQRAKN
-60 IREISEKVGRYVG
+60 IREAAEKVGRHVG

-83 RIERFQNGKVK
+83 RIERFKDGFIDLQDNQA
-94 LKKGKPFTLDAN
+94 FTLDAALAVN
-106 LGVDDGDETAVGLTY
+106 DGDEKAVGLTY
-121 KALADDVSA
+121 KALTDDVNA
-130 GDVLLLDDGMIVL
+130 GDVLLLDDGLIVL
-143 KVDNISGGKIN
+143 KVDDVTGSKIN
-154 CIVEIGGKLS
+154 CTVEVGGKLS

-185 KQDIKLAAEIE
+185 RKDIKLAAAID

-204 VRSADD
+204 VRNAED

-229 KIERAEAIDVIDEIT
+229 KIERAEALDVLEEIT

-269 QKKIIFQARSMDRVV
+269 QKMIITQGRNLDRVV

-295 NKQMPTRAEVTDVA
+295 DKQMPTRAEVTDVA

-319 MLSAETAV
+319 MLSAETAI
-327 GAYPIKAI
+327 GKYPVKTVK
-335 EAMDRICLGAEKH
+335 AMDRICRGAEKH
-348 RSSIVNEA
+348 RGSIVRES
-356 RNDSSFERI
+356 RNDTSFGRI

-424 GVEPLKFDT
+424 GVEPIKFNTT
-433 SSNTHAIVNAEVLEI
+433 SLSHALVNAEVQNV
-448 LKQRGAIVDGDI
+448 LKERGAIEDGDT

-475 NAMKILRVGEI
+475 NAMKILRVGDDEQQVD
-486 EHNTG
+486 

>member
-1 MTENQKSMPI
+1 MTI

-23 ATESPEMLEKL
+23 ATESPEMLEKI

-48 GSPEA
+48 GTPEA
-53 HKQRARD
+53 HIERARN
-60 IREISEKVGRYVG
+60 IREVSEKVGRHIG

-83 RIERFQNGKVK
+83 RIQRFQDDFIK
-94 LKKGKPFTLDAN
+94 LKKGKSFTLDAE
-106 LGVDDGDETAVGLTY
+106 LGENDGDENAVGLTY
-121 KALADDVSA
+121 KELASDVSA
-130 GDVLLLDDGMIVL
+130 GDVLLLDDGLIAL
-143 KVDNISGGKIN
+143 KVVEVVGSKIN
-154 CIVEIGGKLS
+154 CVVEIGGKLS

-185 KQDIKLAAEIE
+185 KKDIKLAAKIE

-204 VRSADD
+204 VRNAED

-229 KIERAEAIDVIDEIT
+229 KIERAEAIDEIEDIT

-269 QKKIIFQARSMDRVV
+269 QKMIISQARNMDRVV

-327 GAYPIKAI
+327 GRYPIKTI
-335 EAMDRICLGAEKH
+335 EAMDRICRGAEKH
-348 RSSIVNEA
+348 RSTIVNES
-356 RNDSSFERI
+356 RNDSSFERV

-424 GVEPLKFDT
+424 GVEPLKYETT
-433 SSNTHAIVNAEVLEI
+433 STVHSVVNAEVQEI
-448 LKQRGAIVDGDI
+448 LKKRGAIEDDDLI
-460 VIISKGDLVGKQGGT
+460 IISKGDLVGKQGGT
-475 NAMKILRVGEI
+475 NVMKILHVGEV
-486 EHNTG
+486 EL

>member
-1 MTENQKSMPI
+1 MPI

-23 ATESPEMLEKL
+23 ATESPKMLRKL
-34 FRAGVDVVRVNFSH
+34 IRAGVDVVRVNFSH
-48 GSPEA
+48 GSPEE
-53 HKQRARD
+53 HIERARN
-60 IREISEKVGRYVG
+60 IREAAEKIGRHVG

-83 RIERFQNGKVK
+83 RVERFKDGFIDLQDDQA
-94 LKKGKPFTLDAN
+94 FTLDAS
-106 LGVDDGDETAVGLTY
+106 LGVNDGDENAVGLTY
-121 KALADDVSA
+121 KSLTDDVNA
-130 GDVLLLDDGMIVL
+130 GDVLLLDDGLIVL
-143 KVDNISGGKIN
+143 KVNDVTGSKIS
-154 CIVEIGGKLS
+154 CTVEVGGKLS

-185 KQDIKLAAEIE
+185 REDIKLAAVIE

-204 VRSADD
+204 VRNAED

-229 KIERAEAIDVIDEIT
+229 KIERAEAIDVIEEIA

-269 QKKIIFQARSMDRVV
+269 QKKIISQGRNMDRVV

-295 NKQMPTRAEVTDVA
+295 DKQIPTRAEVTDVA

-327 GAYPIKAI
+327 GKFPVKTIK
-335 EAMDRICLGAEKH
+335 AMDRICRGAEKY
-348 RSSIVNEA
+348 RGDIVRES
-356 RNDSSFERI
+356 RNDESFERI

-372 CMYTANRLNVRAIIA
+372 CMYTANRLHVRAIIA

-424 GVEPLKFDT
+424 GVEPIKFDT
-433 SSNTHAIVNAEVLEI
+433 TSRSHALVNAEVQKV
-448 LKQRGAIVDGDI
+448 LKERGAIKDGDT

-475 NAMKILRVGEI
+475 NTMKILRVGDDEQQVD
-486 EHNTG
+486 

>member
-1 MTENQKSMPI
+1 MTD

-53 HKQRARD
+53 HKERAKS
-60 IREISEKVGRYVG
+60 IREVSKKVGRFVG

-83 RIERFQNGKVK
+83 RIERFKDDFVR
-94 LKKGKPFTLDAN
+94 LKKGKVFTLDAE
-106 LGVDDGDETAVGLTY
+106 LGTNEGDENAVGLTY
-121 KALADDVSA
+121 KALSEDVSA

-143 KVDNISGGKIN
+143 NVDNISGGKIN

-196 ADFLAVSF
+196 ADYLAVSF
-204 VRSADD
+204 VRNAED

-218 HEAGSDAWIVS
+218 NEAGSDAWIVS
-229 KIERAEAIDVIDEIT
+229 KIERAEALDLIEEIT

-258 VEIGDAEITAV
+258 VEIGDAEITAM
-269 QKKIIFQARSMDRVV
+269 QKMIIKQARDNDRLV

-309 NAVLDGTDAV
+309 NSVLDGTDAV
-319 MLSAETAV
+319 MLSAETAI
-327 GAYPIKAI
+327 GKYPVKAI
-335 EAMDRICLGAEKH
+335 KAMDRICRGAEKH
-348 RSSIVNEA
+348 RSSIVRES
-356 RNDSSFERI
+356 RNDESFERI

-410 SSQDRTLRQASMYR
+410 SSECRTLCQASLYR
-424 GVEPLKFDT
+424 GVEPIMFKTDST
-433 SSNTHAIVNAEVLEI
+433 SHAVVNSEVLDI
-448 LKQRGAIVDGDI
+448 LKKRGAVEDGDV

-475 NAMKILRVGEI
+475 NAMKILHVG
-486 EHNTG
+486 HADQQVD

>member
-1 MTENQKSMPI
+1 MPLV
-11 PRRTKIVATIGP
+11 RRTKIVATIGP
-23 ATESPEMLEKL
+23 ATESPEMLEQL
-34 FRAGVDVVRVNFSH
+34 IRAGVDVFRVNFSH
-48 GSPEA
+48 GTPEA

-60 IREISEKVGRYVG
+60 IRNVSEKVGRFVG

-83 RIERFQNGKVK
+83 RIEKFKDGFVK
-94 LKKGKPFTLDAN
+94 LVEGQPFTLDAD
-106 LGVDDGDETAVGLTY
+106 LAAEDGDINSVGLTY
-121 KALADDVSA
+121 KALPSDVNV
-130 GDVLLLDDGMIVL
+130 GDVLLLDDGLIVL
-143 KVDNISGGKIN
+143 KVEDVTRSKIF
-154 CIVEIGGKLS
+154 CIVEVGGKLS
-164 NNKGVNRQ
+164 NNKGVNRL

-185 KQDIKLAAEIE
+185 KQDIELAAEIE

-204 VRSADD
+204 VRNAQD

-218 HEAGSDAWIVS
+218 NEAGSDAWIVS
-229 KIERAEAIDVIDEIT
+229 KIERAEALDVIEEIT

-269 QKKIIFQARSMDRVV
+269 QKMIITQARNLDRVV

-295 NKQMPTRAEVTDVA
+295 DKQLPTRAEVTDVA
-309 NAVLDGTDAV
+309 NSVLDGTDAV

-327 GAYPIKAI
+327 GKFPIKAI

-348 RSSIVNEA
+348 RSNIVRES
-356 RNDSSFERI
+356 RNDKSFQRI

-396 WMSRISSGLPIYAM
+396 WMSRIHSGLPIYAM
-410 SSQDRTLRQASMYR
+410 SSQDRTLRQASIYR
-424 GVEPLKFDT
+424 GVEPIKYVSKST
-433 SSNTHAIVNAEVLEI
+433 SHSVVNREVQEI
-448 LKQRGAIVDGDI
+448 LKQRGAIQDDDI
-460 VIISKGDLVGKQGGT
+460 IIISKGDLVGKQGGT
-475 NAMKILRVGEI
+475 NAMKILHVGEY
-486 EHNTG
+486 EHQAD